1 MDNKSVKDCCRL
13 CGFVFLDKKRK
24 RNIAGDFA
32 KIFESVC
39 SQNAAN
45 SCDLPEAVLAAHA
58 NTEWKEN
65 GEEDLKRKHPVSSL
79 NSSQG
84 DEQMFY
90 RIEHKKPGQ
99 LLAFELVDT
108 NFNEFQPISVHVPEV
123 PVEPSDLQQIKTTR
137 EASCQT
143 DKAGCHYR
151 QSKAEK
157 GTSVKVDTGQ
167 PISATLKSASLH
179 HCYYEP

>member
-1 MDNKSVKDCCRL
+1 MLKIVVVCVGLFSWTKREKGILPVILRRFLKV
-13 CGFVFLDKKRK
+13 FV
-24 RNIAGDFA
+24 A
-32 KIFESVC
+32 KM
-39 SQNAAN
+39 Q
-45 SCDLPEAVLAAHA
+45 PTAVICLELSAAHA

-108 NFNEFQPISVHVPEV
+108 NFSLNVVQPISVHVPEV

-157 GTSVKVDTGQ
+157 GTSVKVGTGQ

-179 HCYYEP
+179 HCYYEL

>member
-1 MDNKSVKDCCRL
+1 MLKIVVVCVGLFSWTKREKGILPVILRRFLKV
-13 CGFVFLDKKRK
+13 FV
-24 RNIAGDFA
+24 A
-32 KIFESVC
+32 KM
-39 SQNAAN
+39 Q
-45 SCDLPEAVLAAHA
+45 PTAVICLKLYAAHA

-108 NFNEFQPISVHVPEV
+108 NFSLNVVQPISVHVPEV

-157 GTSVKVDTGQ
+157 GTSVKVGTGQ

-179 HCYYEP
+179 HCYYEL

>member
-1 MDNKSVKDCCRL
+1 MLKIVVVCVGLFSWTKREKGILPVILRRFLKV
-13 CGFVFLDKKRK
+13 FV
-24 RNIAGDFA
+24 A
-32 KIFESVC
+32 KM
-39 SQNAAN
+39 Q
-45 SCDLPEAVLAAHA
+45 PTAVICLELYAAHA

-65 GEEDLKRKHPVSSL
+65 GEEDLKGKHPVSSL

-108 NFNEFQPISVHVPEV
+108 NFGLNVVQPISVHVPEV
-123 PVEPSDLQQIKTTR
+123 PVEPSDLQQIKITR

-157 GTSVKVDTGQ
+157 GTSVKVGTGQ

-179 HCYYEP
+179 HCYYEL